1 MTNDRVGPCARAYT
15 TTSDDDCRR
24 YQGVFGPPEYY
35 TQHDTID
42 RGRRRGKAHRCTE
55 LQQKPDTGNKH
66 QQQKKRRMLLLLLL
80 LLLLMVMMTM
90 IMMMMTAIAPVGD
103 VSL

>member
-35 TQHDTID
+35 TQHDIIY
-42 RGRRRGKAHRCTE
+42 RGRRRGKAHRCTQ
-55 LQQKPDTGNKH
+55 LQQNLIHGEKH
-66 QQQKKRRMLLLLLL
+66 QQQKKQDAAAAAAADDDDDDDDDNDDDDCDCACR
-80 LLLLMVMMTM
+80 
-90 IMMMMTAIAPVGD
+90 
-103 VSL
+103 